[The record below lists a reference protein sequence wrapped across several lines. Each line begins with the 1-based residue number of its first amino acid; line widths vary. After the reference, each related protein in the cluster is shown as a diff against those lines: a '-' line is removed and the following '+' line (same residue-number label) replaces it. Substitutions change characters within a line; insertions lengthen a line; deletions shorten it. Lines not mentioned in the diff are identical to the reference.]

1 MKILKQAVGIDVSK
15 GDFKICLG
23 QIDEAFNKEFTF
35 SKAYENTPKAIRLF
49 LKEVCKQIVPGKTV
63 QFVMEATGVYHEALA
78 HSIYGS
84 GFSVCILLPNK
95 AKAFIKSINQR
106 AKTDKIDAEH
116 LCQMG
121 LERKLDDWEPASPVF
136 AEMRALTREREN
148 LIKEKS
154 IIKNKAHALNSAYF
168 NASSSK
174 KRLVKRLY
182 LLKQQISGIEKEIR
196 SLIDSQ
202 EDIKAR
208 VENIIKVKGI
218 SVVTVAT
225 IIAETNGF
233 HLIRNQKQLVGFSG
247 LDVTVNQS
255 GTVNKKGRLSKKG
268 NSHIRKALYMPA
280 LSASR
285 KNELLKI
292 QYEQLNKRQSAKK
305 QGIMVIAKKLLL
317 LIYALWKNETEYDPE
332 KNIQNRLD
340 LCAV

>member
-1 MKILKQAVGIDVSK
+1 MKNLKQSVGIDVSK

-23 QIDEAFNKEFTF
+23 QIDQAFNKEFTF
-35 SKAYENTPKAIRLF
+35 SKAYENTPKAIQVF
-49 LKEVCKQIVPGKTV
+49 LKEISKKMIFGKTV

-78 HSIYGS
+78 HAIYEK
-84 GFSVCILLPNK
+84 GFNVCILLPNK
-95 AKAFIKSINQR
+95 AKAFIRSINQR
-106 AKTDKIDAEH
+106 AKTDKIDAEY

-121 LERKLDDWEPASPVF
+121 LERKLDNWEPASPLYLQ
-136 AEMRALTREREN
+136 MRALTREREN

-154 IIKNKAHALNSAYF
+154 IIKNKVHALNSAYF
-168 NASSSK
+168 NAKSTK
-174 KRLVKRLY
+174 TRLIQRLH
-182 LLKQQISGIEKEIR
+182 LLKQQISKIEKEILC
-196 SLIDSQ
+196 LIDSQ
-202 EDIKAR
+202 QEVKAR
-208 VENIIKVKGI
+208 VENIIKIKGI

-233 HLIRNQKQLVGFSG
+233 HMIRNQRQLVGFSG

-292 QYEQLNKRQSAKK
+292 YYEQLNKRQASKK
-305 QGIMVIAKKLLL
+305 QGVIVLSKKLLL
-317 LIYALWKNETEYDPE
+317 LIYALWKNGTEYDPQ

-340 LCAV
+340 LSAV